1 MKAILIDD
9 EPRSTENLRI
19 LLQDYCPQFTLIEQC
34 NDERKSISKIEEL
47 KPDVVFLDVEMPHI
61 NGFSLLNSMR
71 ASIRH
76 VIFTTAHHKYA
87 IQALRE
93 NVLDFLLK
101 PVDPEELVK
110 AVEKIKSIDNANLL
124 LQSLGRIEKLEQQFR
139 KHLSN
144 HLAIQTS
151 EGFIMVVH
159 SEIIRME
166 AESNYTHVYCL
177 KKKYTV
183 SKLLG
188 HYEEQ
193 LTNGFIR
200 VHSSHLVNLQH
211 IKTYQRGDGGY
222 VVMSDGVSV
231 EVSRSRKKEL
241 MRVLLGE
248 E

>member
-19 LLQDYCPQFTLIEQC
+19 LLEDYCPQVNVIEQC
-34 NDERKSISKIEEL
+34 NDARESIAKINAL
-47 KPDVVFLDVEMPHI
+47 KPDVVFLDVEMPHL
-61 NGFSLLNSMR
+61 NGFALLHAVR

-76 VIFTTAHHKYA
+76 VIFITAHGKYA

-93 NVLDFLLK
+93 NALDFLLK
-101 PVDPEELVK
+101 PVDPEELVRAVDRIK
-110 AVEKIKSIDNANLL
+110 ASDKSDHL
-124 LQSLGRIEKLEQQFR
+124 LQSLERIEKLEQQFR
-139 KHLSN
+139 KHLST
-144 HLAIQTS
+144 HLAVQTS
-151 EGFIMVVH
+151 EGYVLVNY
-159 SEIIRME
+159 SEIIRLE

-183 SKLLG
+183 AKLLG
-188 HYEEQ
+188 NFEEQ
-193 LTNGFIR
+193 LVNGFIR
-200 VHSSHLVNLQH
+200 IHSSHLVNLQH

-222 VVMSDGVSV
+222 VVMSDGTPV